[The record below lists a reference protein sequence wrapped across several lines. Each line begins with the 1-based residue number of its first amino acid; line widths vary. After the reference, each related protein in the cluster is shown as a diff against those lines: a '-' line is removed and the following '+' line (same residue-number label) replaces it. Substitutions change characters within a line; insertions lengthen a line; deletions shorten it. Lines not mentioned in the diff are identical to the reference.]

1 MKVRENEPFMKT
13 YLIVDISGKV
23 LNYDYALSSA
33 MGSISEDTIVL
44 ATHVPDKGKY
54 FGNRLWLLNL
64 VPSSYKGSGG
74 KIKRFVKAVEGFVNY
89 NLLLIFSI
97 VKHPAVIHFQWFPFL
112 EFSSIEIP
120 FLRLLRWLMP
130 KTRFVYTI
138 HNVFPHSTSQPSKRE
153 KYRKRIMRINKG
165 IDYYIVHTETTA
177 KEIEQLFFIE
187 NSRVS
192 VVPHGIFK
200 PDYELH
206 KNNLSS
212 SDGKKTIIFY
222 GVNRRNKGADILL
235 DAIRQLPDEF
245 RKQVRV
251 LIVGRTPNEYLKE
264 LQAKVGN
271 AEVEFRPT
279 FIPDNELFEMIESSD
294 FIALPY
300 REISQSGV
308 LLLALYFR
316 KPLLIS
322 NLPSFRETLKGFTS
336 DMFFETGDSKS
347 MSELIIRMLSGE
359 VDTQKELK
367 VIESL
372 NEEYSWENSA
382 RKTLDVYR
390 KYT

>member
-33 MGSISEDTIVL
+33 MGSISEDTIIL

-74 KIKRFVKAVEGFVNY
+74 KIKRLVKALEGFINY
-89 NLLLIFSI
+89 NVLLIYSFI
-97 VKHPAVIHFQWFPFL
+97 KRPVVIHFQWFPFL
-112 EFSSIEIP
+112 EFSSVEIP
-120 FLRLLRWLMP
+120 YMRLLRRLLP

-138 HNVFPHSTSQPSKRE
+138 HNVFPHSTSLPEKRE
-153 KYRKRIMRINKG
+153 KYRKRLMRINKS
-165 IDYYIVHTETTA
+165 IDHYIVHTESTA
-177 KEIEQLFFIE
+177 KEVEQLFSIE
-187 NSRVS
+187 RGRITVI
-192 VVPHGIFK
+192 PHGIFI
-200 PDYELH
+200 PNYHLH
-206 KNNLSS
+206 KDVPRE
-212 SDGKKTIIFY
+212 SDEKKTIIFY

-235 DAIRQLPDEF
+235 DAIGQLPDDYK
-245 RKQVRV
+245 KQVRV
-251 LIVGRTPNEYLKE
+251 LIAGKTPNEYLRE
-264 LQAKVGN
+264 LRVKVSDV
-271 AEVEFRPT
+271 EVEFRPT
-279 FIPDNELFEMIESSD
+279 FIPDNELYEMIESSD

-322 NLPSFRETLKGFTS
+322 NLPSFSETLKGFTS

-390 KYT
+390 KHN